1 MQTHPAAALFPLL
14 EGAALDALAADIQ
27 AHGLRVPIVVH
38 PDGRVLDGRNRLRAC
53 DAVGVTPARET
64 WTGELGSEV
73 DYVISLNLARRHLDE
88 SQRAMVAARL
98 ATLPDGGA
106 IYAKSG
112 APIGAPS
119 QPEAAARLN
128 VSRRSVQRA
137 RLVLDSGTPAL
148 IAAVDQGTLAV
159 SEAATIAKLPA
170 EAQAAVL
177 AQGQAGVKVRQATR
191 AASRSWTPQDWPA
204 GEYGVILADPPW
216 QPSAGLLDPT
226 RQIENQ
232 YPTMSQDA
240 LEALAPRVQA
250 CAADDCVLLL
260 WTTTQKL
267 AEAVAIIAAW
277 GFEIK
282 SGAVWVKPSIGMGYW
297 FRARHELLLLATQGH
312 PPTPLEPD
320 RPDSVIIAPRGA
332 HSQKPTAQ
340 YDLIAAMFPGVP
352 KMELFARGPARPGW
366 DTWGNE

>member
-1 MQTHPAAALFPLL
+1 MQTHPAADLFPLL
-14 EGAALDALAADIQ
+14 EGPALDALAADIQ
-27 AHGLRVPIVVH
+27 AHGLRVPITIH
-38 PDGRVLDGRNRLRAC
+38 PDGTLLDGRNRLRAC
-53 DAVGVTPARET
+53 EAVGVPLTSES

-98 ATLPDGGA
+98 ATLAHGQKKGD
-106 IYAKSG
+106 
-112 APIGAPS
+112 APIGAS
-119 QPEAAARLN
+119 DQPEAAGRLN

-137 RLVLDSGTPAL
+137 RLVLEQGIPAL

-159 SEAATIAKLPA
+159 SEAATIAKLTA
-170 EAQAAVL
+170 EAQAVVL
-177 AQGQAGVKVRQATR
+177 EEVAAGMKVRQATR
-191 AASRSWTPQDWPA
+191 AASRSWTPQDWPT
-204 GEYGVILADPPW
+204 GQYGVILADPPW

-240 LEALAPRVQA
+240 IEALAPRVQA
-250 CAADDCVLLL
+250 CAAEDCVLLL
-260 WTTTQKL
+260 WTTSQKI
-267 AEAVAIIAAW
+267 AEAVVIIAAW

-312 PPTPLEPD
+312 PHTPLESD
-320 RPDSVIIAPRGA
+320 RPDSVIIAPRAA
-332 HSQKPTAQ
+332 HSQKPAAQ
-340 YDLIAAMFPGVP
+340 YDLIEAMFPGVP
-352 KMELFARGPARPGW
+352 KVELFARGAARPGW
-366 DTWGNE
+366 DTWGNQ

>member
-14 EGAALDALAADIQ
+14 EGPAFDALAADIQ
-27 AHGLRVPIVVH
+27 AHGLRVPITIH
-38 PDGRVLDGRNRLRAC
+38 PDGSVLDGRNRLRAC
-53 DAVGVTPARET
+53 EAVGVTVTSET
-64 WTGELGSEV
+64 WTGELGSET

-88 SQRAMVAARL
+88 SQRAMVGARL
-98 ATLPDGGA
+98 ATLAHGA
-106 IYAKSG
+106 NQHTQICGST
-112 APIGAPS
+112 
-119 QPEAAARLN
+119 QPEAAGRLN
-128 VSRRSVQRA
+128 VSLRSVQHA
-137 RLVLDSGTPAL
+137 RVVLDSGTPEL
-148 IAAVDQGTLAV
+148 IAAVDQGTLPV
-159 SEAATIAKLPA
+159 SESSTLAKLPVD
-170 EAQAAVL
+170 AQAAVL
-177 AQGQAGVKVRQATR
+177 AQVQAGVKVRQATR
-191 AASRSWTPQDWPA
+191 TASRSWTPQDWPE

-232 YPTMSQDA
+232 YPTMSQEA

-260 WTTTQKL
+260 WTTSQKI

-277 GFEIK
+277 GFAIK

-320 RPDSVIIAPRGA
+320 RPDSVIIAPRAA
-332 HSQKPTAQ
+332 HSQKPAAQ

-352 KMELFARGPARPGW
+352 KVELFARGAARPGW
-366 DTWGNE
+366 DSWGNE

>member
-1 MQTHPAAALFPLL
+1 MDTHPAAALFPLL
-14 EGAALDALAADIQ
+14 EGPAFDALATDI
-27 AHGLRVPIVVH
+27 ATHGLRVPIMMH
-38 PDGRVLDGRNRLRAC
+38 PDGRLLDGRNRDRAC
-53 DAVGVTPARET
+53 AAVGVMPTYET
-64 WTGELGSEV
+64 WTGEPGREV

-98 ATLPDGGA
+98 ATLPRGRKDTNA
-106 IYAKSG
+106 QICAFD
-112 APIGAPS
+112 
-119 QPEAAARLN
+119 QPEAAARLQ
-128 VSRRSVQRA
+128 VSRRSVQHA
-137 RLVLDSGTPAL
+137 RVVLAQGIPAL

-177 AQGQAGVKVRQATR
+177 EEVQAGVKVRQATR
-191 AASRSWTPQDWPA
+191 TARRSWTPQDWPE

-232 YPTMSQDA
+232 YPTMSQES
-240 LEALAPRVQA
+240 LEALAPRVTA
-250 CAADDCVLLL
+250 CAAEDCVLLL
-260 WTTTQKL
+260 WTTSQKI

-312 PPTPLEPD
+312 PSTPLEPD

-332 HSQKPTAQ
+332 HSQKPAAQ
-340 YDLIAAMFPGVP
+340 YDLIEAMFPGVP
-352 KMELFARGPARPGW
+352 KVELFARGAARPGW

>member
-1 MQTHPAAALFPLL
+1 MQPHPAAALFPLL

-27 AHGLRVPIVVH
+27 VHGLRVPIVIH

-53 DAVGVTPARET
+53 EAVGVTPARET

-88 SQRAMVAARL
+88 SQRAMVGARL
-98 ATLPDGGA
+98 ATLPRGRKDTN
-106 IYAKSG
+106 
-112 APIGAPS
+112 APIGAFN
-119 QPEAAARLN
+119 QPEAADRLN

-137 RLVLDSGTPAL
+137 RLVLEQGIPAL

-177 AQGQAGVKVRQATR
+177 AQVQAGVKVRQATR
-191 AASRSWTPQDWPA
+191 AASRAWTPQDWPA

-232 YPTMSQDA
+232 YPTMSQEA
-240 LEALAPRVQA
+240 IEALAPRVQA

-260 WTTTQKL
+260 WTTSQKI

-320 RPDSVIIAPRGA
+320 RPDSVIIAPRAA
-332 HSQKPTAQ
+332 HSQKPATQ

-366 DTWGNE
+366 DSWGNE